1 MTILDAVVFVGLLAI
16 ADKERRPAVFV
27 GLLVISAVVALLR

>member
-1 MTILDAVVFVGLLAI
+1 MTVLEAVVVIGLLAI
-16 ADKERRPAVFV
+16 VDEERRPAVFV